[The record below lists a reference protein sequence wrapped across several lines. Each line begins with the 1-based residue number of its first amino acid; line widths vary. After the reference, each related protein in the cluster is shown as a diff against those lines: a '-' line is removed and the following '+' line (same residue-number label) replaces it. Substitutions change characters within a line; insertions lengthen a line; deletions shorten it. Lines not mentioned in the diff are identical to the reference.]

1 MYVAFCTFF
10 CYSRRWG
17 GSLDL
22 DCRSGDKQTDIQTNG
37 QTDTHRHDRKSGQ
50 IEAAVYLPTAGSRT
64 IKEIVMQL
72 LDQRIVCI
80 YRRTKQTFTWKAIML
95 HVTWVGGWGYER
107 STLNACGLGT

>member
-1 MYVAFCTFF
+1 MYLAFCTLF

-22 DCRSGDKQTDIQTNG
+22 DRRSGDKQTDIQTNG

-50 IEAAVYLPTAGSRT
+50 LEAAVYLPTAGSRT
-64 IKEIVMQL
+64 IKEIVRQL

-95 HVTWVGGWGYER
+95 HVTWVDGWGYER

>member
-1 MYVAFCTFF
+1 MYLAFCTLF

-22 DCRSGDKQTDIQTNG
+22 DRRSGDKQTDKQTNG

-50 IEAAVYLPTAGSRT
+50 LEAAVYLPTAGSRT

-72 LDQRIVCI
+72 LDQRIVYI
-80 YRRTKQTFTWKAIML
+80 QTYQTNVYMEGNNATCDMGGR
-95 HVTWVGGWGYER
+95 VG
-107 STLNACGLGT
+107 L